1 MYYCP
6 IIGNQRAVSTISR
19 ALSISIKMSHIPRDF
34 SSQVSYVSGRGQ
46 LSGET
51 YKSIHSRIGLLKVI
65 CCLMALI
72 IVCRLLS
79 LQIINFSTWQEWAAK
94 QHQAKIQVASERG
107 PILDRNGKLLAVS
120 VPASSI
126 FVRPREV
133 RDAPAAAKQ
142 LAEILEISES
152 SILEK
157 MKKKAPFVWIK
168 RQLPREVGEKVA
180 AAKLPGIGEMVE
192 ARRYYP
198 YSSAASTT
206 IGKVGIDG
214 QGLSGLE
221 MVYNRLLQ
229 QSPEESSVVR
239 DAFGNQINLP
249 VSTEA
254 GETFIVPKGEDL
266 NLSLDAEIQLIL
278 DEELAHGQTEHN
290 AAATMGV
297 MVDAETGEIL
307 ALGSTPSVNLNSET
321 LPSKQA
327 LRNLIFE
334 TVYEPGSTMK
344 PFVAGLAMDAGA
356 VSAAEL
362 INCEHGSYYFG
373 GHTVNDVHP
382 VDTVSVRDV
391 VVRSS
396 NIGMTKI
403 GVKLGKK
410 KLYDGLVAL
419 GFGKSLNF
427 GFPGETGGLFRKVNG
442 WSLIDIATHSYGQGI
457 AVTPLQMVRAM
468 ASVVNGGRLL
478 PLRLISSE
486 PRGEARQVFSPKT
499 SEELR
504 EMLVAV
510 VEDEHGTGSLA
521 KIPGLEVGGKTGT
534 AQKSLGGRGYS
545 AGKYI
550 ASFLGYADAGA
561 VGVKRKLV
569 LLVIVDEPKGKSI
582 YGGAVAAPV
591 FQRVLSRSV
600 ELLALREQFKT
611 GKNPRVEQV
620 RWRAS

>member
-1 MYYCP
+1 
-6 IIGNQRAVSTISR
+6 
-19 ALSISIKMSHIPRDF
+19 MSQIPRDF
-34 SSQVSYVSGRGQ
+34 SNQGSYASGRGQ
-46 LSGET
+46 LSGEA
-51 YKSIHSRIGLLKVI
+51 YQSIRKRIGLLKI
-65 CCLMALI
+65 LCCAMAVI
-72 IVCRLLS
+72 IVIRLLS
-79 LQIINFSTWQEWAAK
+79 LQVVNVSTWQDWATR
-94 QHQAKIQVASERG
+94 QHQGKVQVASERG

-133 RDAPAAAKQ
+133 RDAAVTAKQ
-142 LAEILEISES
+142 LSEILDISES
-152 SILEK
+152 TLLDKI
-157 MKKKAPFVWIK
+157 KKRSPFVWIK
-168 RQLPREVGEKVA
+168 RQLPREIGEKVTS
-180 AAKLPGIGEMVE
+180 AKLPGIGEMLE
-192 ARRYYP
+192 SRRYYP
-198 YSSAASTT
+198 YSTAASTT

-214 QGLSGLE
+214 EGLSGLE
-221 MVYNRLLQ
+221 MVYNRFLQ
-229 QSPEESSVVR
+229 QSPDESPVVK
-239 DAFGNQINLP
+239 DANGNQINLA
-249 VSTEA
+249 VSSGS
-254 GETFIVPKGEDL
+254 GETFVVPKGEDL

-356 VSAAEL
+356 VSASEL

-410 KLYDGLVAL
+410 KLYDGLVSL

-486 PRGEARQVFSPKT
+486 PRGEARQVFTTKT
-499 SEELR
+499 SDELK

-510 VEDEHGTGSLA
+510 VQDEHGTGSLA

-569 LLVIVDEPKGKSI
+569 LLVIVDEPRGKSI

-591 FQRVLSRSV
+591 FQRIISRSV

>member
-1 MYYCP
+1 
-6 IIGNQRAVSTISR
+6 
-19 ALSISIKMSHIPRDF
+19 MSQIPRDF
-34 SSQVSYVSGRGQ
+34 SNQGSYASGRGQ
-46 LSGET
+46 LSGEA
-51 YKSIHSRIGLLKVI
+51 YQSIRKRIGLLKI
-65 CCLMALI
+65 LCCAMAVI
-72 IVCRLLS
+72 IVIRLLS
-79 LQIINFSTWQEWAAK
+79 LQVVNVSTWQDWATR
-94 QHQAKIQVASERG
+94 QHQGKVQVASERG

-133 RDAPAAAKQ
+133 RDAAVTAKQ
-142 LAEILEISES
+142 LSEILDISES
-152 SILEK
+152 TLLDKI
-157 MKKKAPFVWIK
+157 KKRSPFVWIK
-168 RQLPREVGEKVA
+168 RQLPREIGEKVTS
-180 AAKLPGIGEMVE
+180 AKLPGIGEMLE
-192 ARRYYP
+192 SRRYYP
-198 YSSAASTT
+198 YSTAASTT

-214 QGLSGLE
+214 EGLSGLE
-221 MVYNRLLQ
+221 MVYNRFLQ
-229 QSPEESSVVR
+229 QSPDESPVVK
-239 DAFGNQINLP
+239 DANGNQINLA
-249 VSTEA
+249 VSSGS
-254 GETFIVPKGEDL
+254 GETFVVPKGEDL

-344 PFVAGLAMDAGA
+344 PFVAGLAMDSGA
-356 VSAAEL
+356 VSASEL

-410 KLYDGLVAL
+410 KLYDGLVSL

-486 PRGEARQVFSPKT
+486 PRGEARQVFTTKT
-499 SEELR
+499 SDELK

-510 VEDEHGTGSLA
+510 VQDEHGTGSLA

-569 LLVIVDEPKGKSI
+569 LLVIVDEPRGKSI

-591 FQRVLSRSV
+591 FQRIISRSV